1 MIVQAKGKIGYALG
15 GGVAR
20 GLFHI
25 GVLNVLEEN
34 HFYPDIIVGTSMGA
48 VIGAL
53 YASGMTAGEI
63 KKRAMEMDWRQM
75 YRFADIAMPMRG
87 FIQGNRV
94 TSFLKKLL
102 KEKNFSQLERKFA
115 CVATDIMTG
124 EQVVMLKGSL
134 VEAIRASISMPVIFT
149 PVKRRG
155 RYLVDGGLVNVV
167 PVSVC
172 RDLGAD
178 YVIGVNVIP
187 VPHEELSI
195 QEACERYYEYQVR
208 SDHDL
213 QKPSLLERGAIY
225 GSHAMNFGKVVK
237 TFFFSRLLRQEQD
250 KVNSIN
256 PKDNK
261 KTVFSFSKE
270 PTLTNVLSQ
279 SLSITEYR
287 IAMENLKGADL
298 AITPFSGNI
307 GFWQFS
313 RVAEAISAGEIA
325 TKLALQ
331 REDTARMLDGRGK
344 LFSNKE
350 EIL

>member
-1 MIVQAKGKIGYALG
+1 MVVRPEGKIGFALG

-25 GVLNVLEEN
+25 GVLSVLEEN
-34 HFYPDIIVGTSMGA
+34 HIYPDIIVGTSMGA

-53 YASGMTAGEI
+53 YASGLSAAEI
-63 KKRAMEMDWRQM
+63 KKNALELDWKQM
-75 YRFADIAMPMRG
+75 YRFADIAMPRRG

-94 TSFLKKLL
+94 TSFLKRLL
-102 KEKNFSQLERKFA
+102 KEKSFSQLEKKFA

-134 VEAIRASISMPVIFT
+134 VEALRASISMPAIFT

-195 QEACERYYEYQVR
+195 QEACERYYEYQVQSADNENHR
-208 SDHDL
+208 T
-213 QKPSLLERGAIY
+213 SLLEHGARY
-225 GSHAMNFGKVVK
+225 SSHVINFGRGI
-237 TFFFSRLLRQEQD
+237 TTSFLARLLSRKKH
-250 KVNSIN
+250 KVNTIDQ
-256 PKDNK
+256 KDND
-261 KTVFSFSKE
+261 KTSFLFAKE
-270 PTLTNVLSQ
+270 PTLADVVSQ
-279 SLSITEYR
+279 SLSIVEYR
-287 IAMENLKGADL
+287 IAMENLKTADM

-307 GFWQFS
+307 GFWQFNK
-313 RVAEAISAGEIA
+313 VAEAISAGEIA
-325 TKLALQ
+325 TRLVLQ
-331 REDTARMLDGRGK
+331 REDTARMLDGTGQ
-344 LFSNKE
+344 LFNT
-350 EIL
+350 

>member
-1 MIVQAKGKIGYALG
+1 MVVQPEGKIGYALG

-25 GVLNVLEEN
+25 GVLSVLEEN
-34 HFYPDIIVGTSMGA
+34 HIYPDIIVGTSMGA

-53 YASGMTAGEI
+53 YASGLNASEI
-63 KKRAMEMDWRQM
+63 KKIALELDWKQM

-94 TSFLKKLL
+94 TSFLKVLL
-102 KEKNFSQLERKFA
+102 KEKSFSQLEKKFA

-134 VEAIRASISMPVIFT
+134 VEAIRASISMPAIFT

-178 YVIGVNVIP
+178 FVIGVNVIP

-195 QEACERYYEYQVR
+195 QEACERYYEYQVQ
-208 SDHDL
+208 SGNES
-213 QKPSLLERGAIY
+213 QKTSLLEHGAVY
-225 GSHAMNFGKVVK
+225 GSHVINFDKGVK
-237 TFFFSRLLRQEQD
+237 TFFLSRLPRQKKYRVTAIDPKGND
-250 KVNSIN
+250 K
-256 PKDNK
+256 
-261 KTVFSFSKE
+261 TAFLFSKE
-270 PTLTNVLSQ
+270 PTLADVLSQ
-279 SLSITEYR
+279 SLSILEYR
-287 IAMENLKGADL
+287 IAMENLKGADM

-307 GFWQFS
+307 GFWQFNK
-313 RVAEAISAGEIA
+313 VAEAISAGEVA
-325 TKLALQ
+325 TRLVLH
-331 REDTARMLDGRGK
+331 REEVARMLDGTGQ
-344 LFSNKE
+344 LFNK
-350 EIL
+350 